1 MEGEDENKNLPSEEE
16 IKRGQKAVDILTQ
29 LSDVLMLNLNINR
42 ENTDALTDSVK
53 VAGDLAKPLNLSA
66 EGARAINKAT
76 QDSSRFL
83 AKVVSDEEQR
93 LKHLR
98 SSKDIGKDLAKGED
112 IQKRLITERGAIEKL
127 ANKAKESGNKE
138 AEAAYAKISKGLDV
152 QLEQQGEIN
161 AVLKKEAD
169 IAKDIDNTMGLT
181 GKSLGVVNKLLK
193 GSLGDVDKI
202 AKKSRERVAE
212 LKKERTL
219 KNEANGLL
227 DEAGNVIEGN
237 VSKMEGFGIQLQEI
251 GSGITDNLNDPLVL
265 LQAGLD
271 FSAQTTI
278 LQKNLALSGKEAYA
292 LNYELAGAA
301 ARSGE
306 MAIGSKDAA
315 KAFGTLNSQIGIAST
330 ALAGMAGDAAV
341 LQKLLGLSDEAI
353 GNAGKASLILG
364 KSIKD
369 VKLDIIDSTT
379 SIRTQSG
386 IALDYNKII
395 EKTLNVTGQI
405 AMQLGNNPKEIAK
418 AVAQANALGMELEQV
433 AKVGQSL
440 LNFEQSIEAELQAE
454 LLTGK
459 ELNLEKARLLALTG
473 DYEALSR
480 EIAEQAGTFT
490 EYSAMNVIQQQK
502 LAEAFGMSADEMSNM
517 LIDQEAMGKTAEQ
530 LRAEGKEDI
539 AQRLEARN
547 AQEKFTD
554 AVEKMKGVFVDLVGG
569 PIGALLDMLTVVL
582 EPINL
587 AVSGATKLASIF
599 RGTKEDLGFMEAIFG
614 GIALSVGIVATA
626 MKLNAMYTAAMGT
639 SAGIIAFMKERGL
652 KATLM
657 EGPKLALNL
666 VKEIGI
672 AAAKMTGMSAAT
684 LGVSAAVGLAAGIAT
699 YALIKANDGIFE
711 GGGYGKR
718 ALLDEGSITLFN
730 DRDTIVAGTNLNKAD
745 DMVSSPAG
753 TVQTTP
759 PPSPPQPIIMKN
771 EVVYDSH
778 QSANYY
784 NGPRSMEKSETGIH
798 A

>member
-1 MEGEDENKNLPSEEE
+1 MPEGNLPSEEE
-16 IKRGQKAVDILTQ
+16 IKQGEKAVDILQQ
-29 LSDVLMLNLNINR
+29 LSDVLLDNLDINR
-42 ENTDALTDSVK
+42 QNVDAIKDSVSA
-53 VAGDLAKPLNLSA
+53 AGDLAAPFIVTREAQKS
-66 EGARAINKAT
+66 INKSFRQSASFNA
-76 QDSSRFL
+76 DI
-83 AKVVSDEEQR
+83 VST
-93 LKHLR
+93 LKERVALER
-98 SSKDIGKDLAKGED
+98 NSKEVNKDLDKGKAIQKKLLLEQSEITKKITIARKMGLKEGSEEIQSLKEVRAGLNSQVD
-112 IQKRLITERGAIEKL
+112 IQSDINNQLNQEANSVNRIED
-127 ANKAKESGNKE
+127 AF
-138 AEAAYAKISKGLDV
+138 
-152 QLEQQGEIN
+152 
-161 AVLKKEAD
+161 
-169 IAKDIDNTMGLT
+169 GLT
-181 GKSLGVVNKLLK
+181 GKSLGVVNKLLGGALPDLDK
-193 GSLGDVDKI
+193 IKEGARDQLGSL
-202 AKKSRERVAE
+202 E
-212 LKKERTL
+212 KEGKLRT
-219 KNEANGLL
+219 GL
-227 DEAGNVIEGN
+227 AG
-237 VSKMEGFGIQLQEI
+237 KMQGFGALAKST
-251 GSGITDNLNDPLVL
+251 GSILKANMLDPLTL
-265 LQAGLD
+265 IKAGLD
-271 FSAQTTI
+271 FDAQTTK

-301 ARSGE
+301 AKSGE

-315 KAFGTLNSQIGIAST
+315 KSFGTLNSQIGIAST

-440 LNFEQSIEAELQAE
+440 LSFEQSIEAELEAE

-502 LAEAFGMSADEMSNM
+502 LAEAFGMSANEMSDM

-539 AQRLEARN
+539 AQRIEARN

-569 PIGALLDMLTVVL
+569 PIGALLNMLTLVL
-582 EPINL
+582 EPINF
-587 AVSGATKLASIF
+587 AISGATKLAGIF
-599 RGTKEDLGFMEAIFG
+599 TGAKEDLGFMEAIFG
-614 GIALSVGIVATA
+614 GIALTVGTVAAA

-652 KATLM
+652 KATIM
-657 EGPKLALNL
+657 EGPKLAWNL
-666 VKEIGI
+666 IKEIGI

-684 LGVSAAVGLAAGIAT
+684 LGYSAAVGLAAGLAT

-745 DMVSSPAG
+745 DMVSKPAG
-753 TVQTTP
+753 SVQTA
-759 PPSPPQPIIMKN
+759 SPQPIQPVILQN

-784 NGPRSMEKSETGIH
+784 NGPRSTEKSETGIH